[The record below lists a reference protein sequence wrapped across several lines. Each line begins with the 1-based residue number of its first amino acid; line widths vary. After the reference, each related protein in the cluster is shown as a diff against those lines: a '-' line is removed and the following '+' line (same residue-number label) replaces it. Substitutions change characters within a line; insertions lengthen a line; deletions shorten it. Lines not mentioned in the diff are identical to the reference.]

1 MQHDRFSLVTY
12 DARAIVN
19 FELARMTEE
28 RKAEARSSIQA
39 MEVGTCTNL
48 CGGLV
53 KGEVISM
60 I

>member
-12 DARAIVN
+12 DTRAIVN
-19 FELARMTEE
+19 FELACMTEE
-28 RKAEARSSIQA
+28 RKAKARASIQA

-53 KGEVISM
+53 KGEVY
-60 I
+60 